1 MLVASSI
8 FYFLHTVH
16 IQYTTICHTILL
28 RSPTSNH
35 LRVQYSFL
43 PSFLSPVEP
52 RKIVDH
58 PPCPSWEKATPLCC
72 RTNSE
77 SIHPGWFTRRAR
89 TSYFYI
95 RKDPP
100 PNDPPRYTLHHHA
113 QLKHFFTLNTNALIP
128 DSPPLGRAS
137 LPPASPQLF

>member
-89 TSYFYI
+89 TSSFYL
-95 RKDPP
+95 
-100 PNDPPRYTLHHHA
+100 PNDPPRCTVHHHA
-113 QLKHFFTLNTNALIP
+113 RLT
-128 DSPPLGRAS
+128 S
-137 LPPASPQLF
+137 LPKSSCNSGVQIDRSSSSMEMNLLHS